1 MGYIVFAIVVIILA
15 VVLQPKPPVPAP
27 PSLSELEV
35 PTAKQGKAIPKVFGQ
50 KIVTSPN
57 IVWYGDLAY
66 NKVTSKG
73 GK

>member
-1 MGYIVFAIVVIILA
+1 MGYITFAIVVLVLA
-15 VVLQPKPPVPAP
+15 VVLQPKPPVQTP

-50 KIVTSPN
+50 KIITSPN

-66 NKVTSKG
+66 NRVKVKG